1 MTAFRKLVEDLRVI
15 RKDFT
20 VFRWICQLLQNLVDD
35 FRRRK
40 KTGEAYF
47 MVRLIQKALK
57 GFRRVLRGGSVF
69 DKLLLHPGRICG
81 NGSPLCLLGI
91 SGHHDH
97 QFIPGF

>member
-1 MTAFRKLVEDLRVI
+1 MTAFGKLVEDLRVI

-20 VFRWICQLLQNLVDD
+20 VFRWICQLLQYLVDS

-40 KTGEAYF
+40 KAGKAYF
-47 MVRLIQKALK
+47 MARLIQKALK
-57 GFRRVLRGGSVF
+57 GFRRVLRGRSVF

-81 NGSPLCLLGI
+81 NGSPFCLLGI
-91 SGHHDH
+91 SGDHDH